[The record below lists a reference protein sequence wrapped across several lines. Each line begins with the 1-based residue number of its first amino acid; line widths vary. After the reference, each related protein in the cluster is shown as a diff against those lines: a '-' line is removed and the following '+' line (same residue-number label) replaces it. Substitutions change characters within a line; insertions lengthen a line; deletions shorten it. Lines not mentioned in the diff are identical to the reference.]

1 MLKPTHSPHYSA
13 PTLHA
18 PHPLPTPKFSPHN
31 FLTNPQLTISIYLY
45 AYLRHACPIHHT
57 AADRRC
63 RSSVSGYPHT
73 CTFGTFSTHYHYH
86 YPHTHHKPTQQRP
99 SLHRPNQQRITA
111 INQSTHPY
119 HVVASDSEAAHTS
132 KSHQLPT
139 IASAARLLTP
149 TQTTRAPEGLVYS

>member
-86 YPHTHHKPTQQRP
+86 YPHTPQTNPATPIATSSQPAANYSQQPVNTPLPRR
-99 SLHRPNQQRITA
+99 SQR
-111 INQSTHPY
+111 QRGSTHQQVPP
-119 HVVASDSEAAHTS
+119 AANHS
-132 KSHQLPT
+132 QRS
-139 IASAARLLTP
+139 
-149 TQTTRAPEGLVYS
+149 